1 MKPGGHH
8 NVLFLLMVVVVD
20 VAVVVNCVV
29 GVGVVVVIVLVVV
42 PFSCLP
48 DLGPK
53 YVSET
58 LTIFS
63 LFLQ

>member
-1 MKPGGHH
+1 M
-8 NVLFLLMVVVVD
+8 LFLLMVVVVD

-29 GVGVVVVIVLVVV
+29 GVGVLVVV

-48 DLGPK
+48 VLGPK